1 MKEMPSNPFTL
12 QGKSVLITGAA
23 SGIGRATA
31 LLCSQMGATTI
42 LVDLN
47 EEGLKSTRGEIENQD
62 TCTIYPLNLTD
73 DVVVASFVGILPKL
87 DGVVSN
93 AGIVKS
99 LLAKF
104 NEKEDMEK
112 IFKINTFSHI
122 NLIQELIKQKKL
134 NKGASIV
141 MTSSMSGVFCGL
153 AGGSLYGATKAAL
166 VGYAKALAIELAS
179 RGIRVNTV
187 HPGMIETPLTK
198 DTALSAELLADD
210 AKNYPLGRYGHPEE
224 IAAAMVYLLSD
235 ATVWMTGSKLLID
248 GGYSLK

>member
-1 MKEMPSNPFTL
+1 MKMPNNPFTL
-12 QGKSVLITGAA
+12 HGKTVLITGAA
-23 SGIGRATA
+23 SGIGKATA
-31 LLCSQMGATTI
+31 LLCDQMGAATI
-42 LVDLN
+42 LADLN
-47 EEGLKSTRGEIENQD
+47 EEGLKAIKSEIEHQD
-62 TCTIYPLNLTD
+62 NSSIYPLNLTD
-73 DVVVASFVGILPKL
+73 DETVSTFVGSIPKL

-112 IFKINTFSHI
+112 IFQINTFSHI
-122 NLIQELIKQKKL
+122 NLIQELIKQKRL

-166 VGYAKALAIELAS
+166 VGYAKALAIELAP

-198 DTALSAELLADD
+198 GTALSAELLAED
-210 AKNYPLGRYGHPEE
+210 AKNYPLGRYGRPEE

>member
-1 MKEMPSNPFTL
+1 M
-12 QGKSVLITGAA
+12 
-23 SGIGRATA
+23 
-31 LLCSQMGATTI
+31 
-42 LVDLN
+42 VDLN
-47 EEGLKSTRGEIENQD
+47 EEGLSSTRTEIDNPEG
-62 TCTIYPLNLTD
+62 CSIYPLNLTD
-73 DVVVASFVGILPKL
+73 DAVVAAFVGSIPKL

-104 NEKEDMEK
+104 NEKQDMEK
-112 IFKINTFSHI
+112 IFQINTFSHI
-122 NLIQELIKQKKL
+122 NLIQELIKQKRI

-166 VGYAKALAIELAS
+166 VGYTKALAIELAP

-198 DTALSAELLADD
+198 DTALSAELLAED
-210 AKNYPLGRYGHPEE
+210 AKNYPLGRYGKPEE